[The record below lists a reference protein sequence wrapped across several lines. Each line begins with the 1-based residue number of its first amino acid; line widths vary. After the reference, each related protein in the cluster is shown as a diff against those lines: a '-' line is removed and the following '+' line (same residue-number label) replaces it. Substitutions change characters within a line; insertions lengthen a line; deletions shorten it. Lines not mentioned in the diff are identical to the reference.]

1 MTATPCWFSINNLQQ
16 AMQDKFYSIMHLHTH
31 GIFGSGKAEDTYLV
45 TFSKADHLTMNKLSD
60 LISLGG
66 RRGSSIELLTF
77 SACQTAKGDKKAAFG
92 LAGAAFKSGA
102 KSIVATLWN
111 ADEYYAARFMALFYT
126 RLRDHPEQTKAQ
138 ALQWAQQQLVEIAIC
153 MPGEETLQCKGQ
165 TLSCP
170 KKSVDQPFCY
180 RQPGG
185 KPTLIK
191 RWAPFILIGN
201 WF

>member
-1 MTATPCWFSINNLQQ
+1 
-16 AMQDKFYSIMHLHTH
+16 MHLHTH
-31 GIFGSGKAEDTYLV
+31 GIFVSGKSDNTYLV
-45 TFSKADHLTMNKLSD
+45 TSSKADHLTMNKLSD

-111 ADEYYAARFMALFYT
+111 ADEFYAARFMALFYT

-153 MPGEETLQCKGQ
+153 GKETPLCDK
-165 TLSCP
+165 TRSETVNLENCP
-170 KKSVDQPFCY
+170 KESVDLPFCY
-180 RQPGG
+180 RQRGEN
-185 KPTLIK
+185 PTLIT